1 MRLEKTEWTAQCHRA
16 RKRWR
21 SKPKSVSFQVLNQG
35 FFYHVDA
42 AHGPQVSLDEKCT
55 FHCRPYSTV
64 GKRQMGIGLIWV
76 GISFSKSIRQ
86 VSKWKIMK
94 LQRII

>member
-1 MRLEKTEWTAQCHRA
+1 
-16 RKRWR
+16 
-21 SKPKSVSFQVLNQG
+21 VG
-35 FFYHVDA
+35 A
-42 AHGPQVSLDEKCT
+42 AHGPQVNLDEKCT
-55 FHCRPYSTV
+55 FHCRPYLTV
-64 GKRQMGIGLIWV
+64 GKRQMGIGLIWI